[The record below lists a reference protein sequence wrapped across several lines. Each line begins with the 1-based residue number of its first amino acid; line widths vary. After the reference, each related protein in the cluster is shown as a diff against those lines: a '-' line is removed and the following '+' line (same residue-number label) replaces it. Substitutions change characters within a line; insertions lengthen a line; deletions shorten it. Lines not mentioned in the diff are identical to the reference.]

1 MFKRGSQFVRVDGVL
16 RAPSSADDAQYL
28 KDQIERV
35 NKNVEWKNEWI
46 NEALKELSETKNL
59 TNKRK
64 KELNSDIKELNKE
77 LRECEYILKRR
88 YKQLSQLKED

>member
-1 MFKRGSQFVRVDGVL
+1 MFKRRSQFVRVDGVL
-16 RAPSSADDAQYL
+16 RAPSSVDDAQYL

-46 NEALKELSETKNL
+46 NEALKELFETKNL
-59 TNKRK
+59 TTKRK
-64 KELNSDIKELNKE
+64 KELKSDIKELNKE

-88 YKQLSQLKED
+88 YRQLDQLKED